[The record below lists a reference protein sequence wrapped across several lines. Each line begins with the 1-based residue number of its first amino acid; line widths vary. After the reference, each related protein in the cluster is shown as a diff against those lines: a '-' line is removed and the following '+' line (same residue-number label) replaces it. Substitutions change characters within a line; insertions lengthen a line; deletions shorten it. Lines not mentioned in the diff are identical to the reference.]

1 MHEERTIAVDGLV
14 ILVLENHLA
23 ADPAGG
29 SGQILSDWSNEDVR
43 IRRQIGFWC

>member
-29 SGQILSDWSNEDVR
+29 GGSNSVR
-43 IRRQIGFWC
+43 LEL

>member
-29 SGQILSDWSNEDVR
+29 RVEFCP
-43 IRRQIGFWC
+43 IGAMRM